1 MNTADPFIRA
11 LTGDEGEQTVTL
23 VRSYSATAAEV
34 WNALTTPERIARWY
48 GTIVGTPPRA
58 VGDEFEVEI
67 GEGMIRRALL
77 ESCAAPSGLSYT
89 WWSGDGDPGLVT
101 IRLDAIADDETRL
114 TVQHDRLRP
123 HRMTQYG
130 GGWEQNLVAL
140 AGVLGAVGEGE
151 EDGDARVGRWE
162 LLGGRPSL
170 SGSRSTHRW
179 SGCGRHGPAPRGCRP
194 GGGRTGATSPW
205 RPMSVSAALTAS
217 RRRGTG
223 SLWRGST
230 SSSSPSAGSRSRGR
244 GRDDEGRSRDEA
256 VEVRFTAADA
266 GTVVS
271 VRHTGPWED
280 DAPVDAYRQ
289 GWEFVLAQLAELRA
303 LSAAQPRRAIPGE

>member
-11 LTGDEGEQTVTL
+11 LTGDEIQQTVTL
-23 VRSYSATAAEV
+23 VRSYPAAAAEV

-48 GTIVGTPPRA
+48 GTIVGAPPRA

-140 AGVLGAVGEGE
+140 AGVLGASGEAE
-151 EDGDARVGRWE
+151 KDGDARVGRWE
-162 LLGGRPSL
+162 LLGGRPLDVRLAIDAAVGRVWSAWSSAEGL
-170 SGSRSTHRW
+170 SSWWWAHWGDVAVAADVRVGGAYRIEAPGH
-179 SGCGRHGPAPRGCRP
+179 GRRC
-194 GGGRTGATSPW
+194 GGGVP
-205 RPMSVSAALTAS
+205 
-217 RRRGTG
+217 RRRARAPARVHVDVDRT
-223 SLWRGST
+223 T
-230 SSSSPSAGSRSRGR
+230 KA
-244 GRDDEGRSRDEA
+244 ESRDEA
-256 VEVRFTAADA
+256 VEVLFTAADA
-266 GTVVS
+266 GTPSSRCATPVRGRTTRPWTRTGRGGSSCWPSSRSS
-271 VRHTGPWED
+271 VR
-280 DAPVDAYRQ
+280 
-289 GWEFVLAQLAELRA
+289 
-303 LSAAQPRRAIPGE
+303 

>member
-23 VRSYSATAAEV
+23 VRSYPAAAADV

-67 GEGMIRRALL
+67 GEGMVRRALL

-101 IRLDAIADDETRL
+101 IRLDAIAEDETRL

-140 AGVLGAVGEGE
+140 AGVLGAAGESDGE
-151 EDGDARVGRWE
+151 EDGDARISRWE
-162 LLGGRPSL
+162 LLGGRPLDVRLAIDAPVERVWRAWSSAEGL
-170 SGSRSTHRW
+170 SSWWWAHWGDVAVAADVRV
-179 SGCGRHGPAPRGCRP
+179 
-194 GGGRTGATSPW
+194 GGGYRMEAPGHGVA
-205 RPMSVSAALTAS
+205 V
-217 RRRGTG
+217 
-223 SLWRGST
+223 
-230 SSSSPSAGSRSRGR
+230 AGEYLVVEPEHRLAFTWIWT
-244 GRDDEGRSRDEA
+244 DDEGETRDEA
-256 VEVRFTAADA
+256 VDVVFAAA
-266 GTVVS
+266 GSGTVVS
-271 VRHTGPWED
+271 VRHTGPWSD
-280 DAPVDAYRQ
+280 GSAADAYRQ
-289 GWEFVLAQLAELRA
+289 GWEFVLAQLAG
-303 LSAAQPRRAIPGE
+303 SVH